1 MRTVRA
7 FGSVVVAALSAVAL
21 SGCMHR
27 PGPVATGRPAGSLDR
42 MAYGGVQPAPAY
54 AARPGA
60 TASSGGAIAAVRN
73 SFASTAYPRYAAA

>member
-1 MRTVRA
+1 MSGSRA
-7 FGSVVVAALSAVAL
+7 IALCLLSAVAL

-27 PGPVATGRPAGSLDR
+27 PGPVASGHPAGSLDR